1 MAALLHYSPH
11 GNKNGRAAA
20 GIAANSNGFLLFSLP
35 RSGEIGSI
43 DNYESSKRVR
53 GFMINIWLS
62 AAVITGIL
70 AVCTVIRV
78 IPLHSRNDRLVA
90 GIAALTSVTTAALAL
105 SVFYLYYGNLI
116 ILDSMI
122 VIALI
127 CFGAMI
133 WGIQRRDGEGV

>member
-1 MAALLHYSPH
+1 
-11 GNKNGRAAA
+11 
-20 GIAANSNGFLLFSLP
+20 
-35 RSGEIGSI
+35 
-43 DNYESSKRVR
+43 
-53 GFMINIWLS
+53 MINIWLS

-122 VIALI
+122 VVALI